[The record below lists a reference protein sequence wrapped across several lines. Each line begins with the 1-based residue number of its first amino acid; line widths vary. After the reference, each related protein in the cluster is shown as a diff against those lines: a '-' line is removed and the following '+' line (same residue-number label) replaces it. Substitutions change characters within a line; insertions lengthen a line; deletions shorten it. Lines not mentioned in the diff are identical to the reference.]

1 MTENKLGP
9 MPEPVVEPP
18 DENPGGADAINDDV
32 PFSGDQPV
40 VLSHDLNPDANP
52 GVEDALPDELSHPED
67 KQQENDGEGKDEEA
81 PG

>member
-1 MTENKLGP
+1 MIEDKLGP

-18 DENPGGADAINDDV
+18 DDNPGGADAINDDV

-52 GVEDALPDELSHPED
+52 GVDEAMPDELSHPEE
-67 KQQENDGEGKDEEA
+67 KQQENEGDDDEEA